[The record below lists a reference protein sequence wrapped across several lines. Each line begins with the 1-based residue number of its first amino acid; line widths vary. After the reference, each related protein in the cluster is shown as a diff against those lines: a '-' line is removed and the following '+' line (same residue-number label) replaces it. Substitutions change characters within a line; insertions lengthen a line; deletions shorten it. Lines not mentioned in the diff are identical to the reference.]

1 MKTITDAQKIYEL
14 SKIWK
19 EAAYNFAFWD
29 KVDINRDD
37 EYKKA
42 LARVLETKDLYDY
55 YRELKRF
62 VALLNDGHTDVSFP
76 NEIAQDSEFFSMFPV
91 YFAKPGDEIIVVS
104 TSEDVKDRIPLFS
117 VLVKIDG
124 IDIRTLGRKNL
135 ARTDIHDYIRGNCYP
150 FIWHANEDACGVF
163 VLNQLVFGRRGS
175 SAVFTF
181 AKDGRQFDIR
191 LIRDAPS
198 GIVWHKTEP
207 FPQSNAAWRLIS
219 CSDAHSVHITDDG
232 IAIIRMTSFDDASMP
247 GKIYSCFDELKNAKG
262 YILDVRG
269 NSGGNSENADAIA
282 ALFIG
287 GEFHSCYAETQ
298 VYEPTYKAWSMF
310 REDFKG
316 LSSDDA
322 LLKFADDKY
331 SLKLYQMQKNI
342 FYVRD
347 EGKAVAN
354 SAPGKLDGPVAVLMN
369 QYTFSAAEDFV
380 DVMKMYTKAVF
391 VGNNTAGTSG
401 QPLCEALESGGFF
414 RICTRR
420 CVAQNG
426 EDIYNKGFAPD
437 IRIIPTAADIA
448 SGRDAVLE
456 KGMEIIKKN
465 T

>member
-1 MKTITDAQKIYEL
+1 
-14 SKIWK
+14 
-19 EAAYNFAFWD
+19 
-29 KVDINRDD
+29 
-37 EYKKA
+37 
-42 LARVLETKDLYDY
+42 
-55 YRELKRF
+55 
-62 VALLNDGHTDVSFP
+62 
-76 NEIAQDSEFFSMFPV
+76 
-91 YFAKPGDEIIVVS
+91 
-104 TSEDVKDRIPLFS
+104 
-117 VLVKIDG
+117 
-124 IDIRTLGRKNL
+124 
-135 ARTDIHDYIRGNCYP
+135 
-150 FIWHANEDACGVF
+150 
-163 VLNQLVFGRRGS
+163 
-175 SAVFTF
+175 
-181 AKDGRQFDIR
+181 
-191 LIRDAPS
+191 
-198 GIVWHKTEP
+198 
-207 FPQSNAAWRLIS
+207 
-219 CSDAHSVHITDDG
+219 
-232 IAIIRMTSFDDASMP
+232 MP

-282 ALFIG
+282 ALFISG
-287 GEFHSCYAETQ
+287 DFHSCYAETQ

-456 KGMEIIKKN
+456 KGMETIKKN